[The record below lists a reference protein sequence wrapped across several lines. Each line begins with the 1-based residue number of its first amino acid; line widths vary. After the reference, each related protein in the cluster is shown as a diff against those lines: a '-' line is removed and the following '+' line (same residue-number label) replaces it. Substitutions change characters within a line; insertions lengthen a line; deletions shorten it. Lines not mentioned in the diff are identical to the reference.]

1 MSGIKWPDLK
11 HLDGYLP
18 ADLEKGYRQH
28 YLKDD
33 VRVASITILL
43 LCIPLVAFIYND
55 FLLFGLVPAFYFLVA
70 LRTAY
75 LIYVILLI
83 VYLRKN
89 QSYNRMDWNLFI
101 WLALSMILMIA
112 INLTRPSSY
121 AGNFILDVVIIILA
135 YLGVPTRLRFRF
147 SIAYVYTVAE
157 LFIFFA
163 FRETASPLAAFST
176 IVSLVLAN
184 IIGIYISH
192 RLYSFR
198 RNEYQAGTE
207 REQTLE
213 TLQQNEERRR
223 HLFENMQEGLSYCKM
238 LFDDQGHPVDW
249 VYLNVNSTFERL
261 TGLKNITGQK
271 VTVAIP
277 NIKEL
282 NPELFDVYGRVA
294 LTGQPEKFEIDFKP
308 LNMWLAVSVYSP
320 AKEYFVAVFA
330 DVTGHKKAEEELLL
344 RAQIL
349 DNATDIIFLRRF
361 DGSLI
366 YTNEAALKA
375 WGYSREEIYKLHISQ
390 LVKEGD
396 PGIIDRRR
404 QEVMEKGV
412 AIFETSFT
420 RKDGSATPVEVKLSL
435 LEIAGKRYM
444 LGIAR
449 DITERKKMLDNL
461 VVSDRLSSLGQMAMG
476 FSHELN
482 NPLSVVIGYSQL
494 LLGKKNLAADVRPEL
509 EHIHSQA
516 QRAADIIKNF
526 LYFSQM
532 PSSAKQ
538 PVELNNIIANVLKL
552 REYENKNKIIAV
564 ITLYD
569 ADLPAIMADASK
581 IQQVFLDIIMNAEYF
596 MLKAHNK
603 GTLTITTEKTGDMVK
618 VSFADDGPGIPRE
631 NLSAIFNPFF
641 TTKEVGHG
649 TGLGL
654 SISHSIISEHGG
666 RIYAESEPGQ
676 GATLIIELPAAA

>member
-1 MSGIKWPDLK
+1 
-11 HLDGYLP
+11 
-18 ADLEKGYRQH
+18 
-28 YLKDD
+28 
-33 VRVASITILL
+33 
-43 LCIPLVAFIYND
+43 
-55 FLLFGLVPAFYFLVA
+55 
-70 LRTAY
+70 
-75 LIYVILLI
+75 
-83 VYLRKN
+83 
-89 QSYNRMDWNLFI
+89 
-101 WLALSMILMIA
+101 
-112 INLTRPSSY
+112 
-121 AGNFILDVVIIILA
+121 
-135 YLGVPTRLRFRF
+135 
-147 SIAYVYTVAE
+147 
-157 LFIFFA
+157 
-163 FRETASPLAAFST
+163 
-176 IVSLVLAN
+176 
-184 IIGIYISH
+184 
-192 RLYSFR
+192 
-198 RNEYQAGTE
+198 
-207 REQTLE
+207 
-213 TLQQNEERRR
+213 
-223 HLFENMQEGLSYCKM
+223 
-238 LFDDQGHPVDW
+238 
-249 VYLNVNSTFERL
+249 
-261 TGLKNITGQK
+261 LKNITGQK

-390 LVKEGD
+390 LVKGGD

-603 GTLTITTEKTGDMVK
+603 GTLTITTEKTGDTVK